1 MRSTSIGWLVK
12 PVASIAVMAMTIAT
26 GHTGSAQET
35 SLFRQPLPAAQASNQ
50 AGLVAL
56 PGMVGTQGVAPEQ
69 VPPLSSDQAVGLANG
84 YPVGTPGYNGLGLA
98 NASWTFTPARP
109 LRNYRIQDIVT
120 IRVDEV
126 TRVQA
131 DGALNSRRTGIY
143 DAILKDWIGLHNGKL
158 TVDEQSTGD
167 PRVNGETNQAYR
179 STSSLKTNESLAF
192 NIAARVAD
200 IQPNGNLVLEATKT
214 IRMNE
219 NIWQTSLIGICR
231 AQDIA
236 PDNVVLSRDLVDLQI
251 RKNEAGEV
259 RDGYKRGWFTRWLN
273 EFNPF

>member
-1 MRSTSIGWLVK
+1 MIIACTRLFRTQTSTVIWVTL
-12 PVASIAVMAMTIAT
+12 AFAHAAV
-26 GHTGSAQET
+26 GLAQET
-35 SLFRQPLPAAQASNQ
+35 SLFRTPPPVSQATNQ
-50 AGLVAL
+50 SGMMAL
-56 PGMVGTQGVAPEQ
+56 PGMVGTQGVAPGQ
-69 VPPLSSDQAVGLANG
+69 APPLSPDAAVGLASG

-143 DAILKDWIGLHNGKL
+143 DAILKDWIGISKGRVV
-158 TVDEQSTGD
+158 VDPQPTGD
-167 PRVNGETNQAYR
+167 PRINGETNQAYR
-179 STSSLKTNESLAF
+179 STSSIKTNESLAF
-192 NIAARVAD
+192 NIAARVVD

-251 RKNEAGEV
+251 RKNETGEV

>member
-1 MRSTSIGWLVK
+1 
-12 PVASIAVMAMTIAT
+12 MA
-26 GHTGSAQET
+26 G
-35 SLFRQPLPAAQASNQ
+35 N
-50 AGLVAL
+50 
-56 PGMVGTQGVAPEQ
+56 
-69 VPPLSSDQAVGLANG
+69 ANG
-84 YPVGTPGYNGLGLA
+84 VTPYAAGPQPYAGVTPGYDGLGLA

-131 DGALNSRRTGIY
+131 EGALNGRRTGLY
-143 DAILKDWIGLHNGKL
+143 DAMLRDWIALRNGNL
-158 TVDEQSTGD
+158 AVDEQSTGD
-167 PRVNGETNQAYR
+167 PRINAETNQAYR
-179 STSSLKTNESLAF
+179 ASSSLRTNESLAF
-192 NIAARVAD
+192 NIAARVVD

-214 IRMNE
+214 IKMNE
-219 NIWQTSLIGICR
+219 NIWTTSLIGICR

-251 RKNEAGEV
+251 RKDETGEV

>member
-1 MRSTSIGWLVK
+1 MISTFIRILRNSIVT
-12 PVASIAVMAMTIAT
+12 AVGMMLTFADTT
-26 GHTGSAQET
+26 VGLTQET
-35 SLFRQPLPAAQASNQ
+35 SLFRLPPPVSQATNPTGM
-50 AGLVAL
+50 AAL
-56 PGMVGTQGVAPEQ
+56 PGMVRTPGVAPEQ
-69 VPPLSSDQAVGLANG
+69 VPPLSPDAAVGLASG

-131 DGALNSRRTGIY
+131 NGALNSRRTGLY
-143 DAILKDWIGLHNGKL
+143 DAILKDWNL
-158 TVDEQSTGD
+158 TFEPQDSAD

-179 STSSLKTNESLAF
+179 STSSLTTNESLAF
-192 NIAARVAD
+192 NIAARVVD

-219 NIWQTSLIGICR
+219 NIWETSLIGICR

-236 PDNVVLSRDLVDLQI
+236 PDNVVLSRDLIDLQI
-251 RKNEAGEV
+251 RKNEAGEL